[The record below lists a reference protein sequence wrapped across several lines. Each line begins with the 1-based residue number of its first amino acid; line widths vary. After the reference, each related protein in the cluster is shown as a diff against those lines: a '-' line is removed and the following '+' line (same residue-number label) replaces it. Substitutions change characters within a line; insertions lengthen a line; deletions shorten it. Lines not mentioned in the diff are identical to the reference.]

1 MYVKNKYIYMLLA
14 CIALFLFSY
23 YQYRVLDERIG
34 QMIVTKEKVLQ
45 KIKESRNQDKTNF
58 TVPDGTSDTETK
70 VGFTLNARSA
80 VLLDA
85 GNNRVL
91 YEKDGYKTMA
101 MASTTKIMTC
111 IVALENGNLEDE
123 VEFSKY
129 AASMPDVQLNAKK
142 GEKFYLRD
150 LLYSLM
156 LESHNDTAVA
166 IAEHVGGS
174 VEGFA
179 ELMNDK
185 AKELGC
191 TSTNFVTPNGLDATE
206 HYTTAYD
213 LARIASYA
221 IKNKEF
227 VKITNTPSWTFNELT
242 SGRSFAVTN
251 KDKFLYL
258 MEGAMGVKTGF
269 TNNAGYCFVGALHRN
284 GKTFISVVLGSGWP
298 PNKTYKWKDTTNLM
312 EYGLKNFE
320 YQDITDSKKTFD
332 NIPVLNGQNTSL
344 SIKAAEE
351 ELTLLLK
358 ADDLVQVDYAIPAYL
373 EAPIQMGETIGTANY
388 YVNDI
393 LYKEVPI
400 IAMNTVKVVDFNF
413 CVDRIKN
420 LFFGFSF

>member
-1 MYVKNKYIYMLLA
+1 
-14 CIALFLFSY
+14 
-23 YQYRVLDERIG
+23 
-34 QMIVTKEKVLQ
+34 
-45 KIKESRNQDKTNF
+45 
-58 TVPDGTSDTETK
+58 
-70 VGFTLNARSA
+70 
-80 VLLDA
+80 
-85 GNNRVL
+85 
-91 YEKDGYKTMA
+91 
-101 MASTTKIMTC
+101 
-111 IVALENGNLEDE
+111 
-123 VEFSKY
+123 
-129 AASMPDVQLNAKK
+129 
-142 GEKFYLRD
+142 
-150 LLYSLM
+150 
-156 LESHNDTAVA
+156 
-166 IAEHVGGS
+166 
-174 VEGFA
+174 
-179 ELMNDK
+179 
-185 AKELGC
+185 
-191 TSTNFVTPNGLDATE
+191 
-206 HYTTAYD
+206 
-213 LARIASYA
+213 
-221 IKNKEF
+221 
-227 VKITNTPSWTFNELT
+227 
-242 SGRSFAVTN
+242 
-251 KDKFLYL
+251 